1 MLIVANIVVLAMLA
15 LGASAYGYV
24 QWRLGQVNRIAVKGL
39 TAVPDSGAPITVL
52 AVGSDTRNLGK
63 GASAIFGNTDSVTG
77 QRSDTIMLVRI
88 VPATSSVA
96 IMSIPRD
103 LLVPIAGVGTTRI
116 NSAFDSGPDLL
127 VSTIQQDFGIDI
139 NHFMVVNFYS
149 FTQIANSIGGVYQ
162 YFPTPARDLYSDLSV
177 PKAGCV
183 LLKGSQAL
191 AFVRSREYQY
201 YLDGTWQYQLVPES
215 DLARIQRQQDFIKLA
230 IKKAEQVAP
239 TNPVALNGVIAGVAG
254 SLTVDNSFSS
264 SQLINLA
271 SVLRHADAAGIPEW
285 TYPTVNSSE
294 VPGALD
300 PVPSEDQQMVQQFLS
315 YGLPAATAGGAAT
328 TTSTAVTSSAGAI
341 GLGRSGSLT
350 APGRAL
356 LTAWLEAGT
365 EATGAP
371 AGALATTPPNEVSP
385 DASSFYDGQYIPP
398 GLQPGQAPEKCPS

>member
-1 MLIVANIVVLAMLA
+1 MLIVANVVVLAMLA

-24 QWRLGQVNRIAVKGL
+24 QWRLGQVNRIAVNGL
-39 TAVPDSGAPITVL
+39 TVPKPGTPITVL

-63 GASAIFGNTDSVTG
+63 GASAIFGSTDNVSG

-103 LLVPIAGVGTTRI
+103 LLVPIAGMGTTRI
-116 NSAFDSGPDLL
+116 NSAFNSGPDLL
-127 VSTIQQDFGIDI
+127 VSTVQQDFGINI

-149 FTQIANSIGGVYQ
+149 FTQIADAIGGVYQ

-239 TNPVALNGVIAGVAG
+239 TNPLALNSVIAGVAG
-254 SLTVDNSFSS
+254 SLTVDDNFSS

-271 SVLRHADAAGIPEW
+271 SVLRHANAAGIPEW
-285 TYPTVNSSE
+285 TYPTVNSTE

-315 YGLPAATAGGAAT
+315 YGLPAATAGGTAGTASPAAT
-328 TTSTAVTSSAGAI
+328 TSSAV
-341 GLGRSGSLT
+341 
-350 APGRAL
+350 
-356 LTAWLEAGT
+356 LTAWVDAGT

-371 AGALATTPPNEVSP
+371 AGDLATTPPSDVAP

-398 GLQPGQAPEKCPS
+398 GLQPGQAPEKCPT